1 MESAIA
7 GAGARADDFPDWT
20 LLPEDFL
27 VTLMGELDIPNLIR
41 AGAVC
46 APWHSAYATFRR
58 LRLPSPRQPPCLLY
72 SCDALESAAAL
83 YCPSTGANFQIPLPQ
98 LRGLS
103 PIGSAHGW
111 LVVADEVGNLHLMNP
126 LTGGRVALPPITT
139 LRGVEEGTT
148 FDEDDNLAYNFH
160 QTPGDST
167 LLAPIPVSEAAD
179 CTYDR
184 AILSCAPSSAGGRQE
199 MASRASGRA
208 TSTAMRHTTTRTACS
223 TSIYALDL
231 NGPSPVVRMII
242 PELRLG
248 GQPYRYLIHAPW
260 GELLQAWRFR
270 KLHEPPTLLVFPPD
284 VDDYDPSVEHRTG
297 ELQLYRVDRRGQRL
311 VKLEEGL
318 GHHALSW
325 VSINHCAFRSQN
337 FLASSQTVPMLW
349 MIHLSL

>member
-1 MESAIA
+1 
-7 GAGARADDFPDWT
+7 
-20 LLPEDFL
+20 
-27 VTLMGELDIPNLIR
+27 MGELDIPNLIR

-184 AILSCAPSSAGGRQE
+184 AILSCAPSSAGGRCVVLLLH
-199 MASRASGRA
+199 APNCGLS
-208 TSTAMRHTTTRTACS
+208 
-223 TSIYALDL
+223 YA
-231 NGPSPVVRMII
+231 
-242 PELRLG
+242 RLG
-248 GQPYRYLIHAPW
+248 DDRWTWIQTGDGVTGLRQGNFYCNAAYNDKDGLFYLYIRVGSERTFTG
-260 GELLQAWRFR
+260 GE
-270 KLHEPPTLLVFPPD
+270 
-284 VDDYDPSVEHRTG
+284 DDNP
-297 ELQLYRVDRRGQRL
+297 
-311 VKLEEGL
+311 
-318 GHHALSW
+318 
-325 VSINHCAFRSQN
+325 
-337 FLASSQTVPMLW
+337 
-349 MIHLSL
+349 